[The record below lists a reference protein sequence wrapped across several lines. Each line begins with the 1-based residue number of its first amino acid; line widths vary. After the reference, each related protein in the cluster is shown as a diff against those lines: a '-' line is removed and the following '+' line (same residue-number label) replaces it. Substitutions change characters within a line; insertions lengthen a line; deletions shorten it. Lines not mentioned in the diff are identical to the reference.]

1 MRMFIKYLGYNLY
14 NSIIISIRKQPIEF
28 ISKILA
34 LLGGYYS
41 LCEIEQAVFSKTV
54 LLDFFRNNF
63 WFFLFLVVFIAIWLH
78 KKPLIH
84 SCYLGTKDI
93 IISLRIS
100 DLLAL
105 KDSAIVIPTNTT
117 FDTTMDKDFIS
128 IKSIQGQFQKKY
140 YGTDFS
146 ELDVAI
152 KNSLDEYF
160 PNQYKVLDDRIKT
173 NSNRYDIGTVAK
185 VTKNGRHYYF
195 LAVADVS
202 KTGKP
207 ENVTMQSLTKAL
219 VGFWDFIS
227 KEGHIEPITIPVIGT
242 GRAGLKDGTFENV
255 VHETLFSFASK
266 SQDEFVSRNMTICI
280 HPASLSEANVTWE
293 SLCNYMDLQCTF
305 FCENQKHIT
314 ASITAGTPVEK
325 KEHMTTKSDNRSL
338 ES

>member
-1 MRMFIKYLGYNLY
+1 MRMFIKNLGYKIY
-14 NSIIISIRKQPIEF
+14 NSIVIPIRKQPIEF

-41 LCEIEQAVFSKTV
+41 LCEIEQSVFNKTV

-63 WFFLFLVVFIAIWLH
+63 WFFLFFVVLIAIFLH
-78 KKPLIH
+78 RKPLIY
-84 SCYLGTKDI
+84 SCYLGAKDI
-93 IISLRIS
+93 LMSLRIS
-100 DLLAL
+100 DLLTL

-117 FDTTMDKDFIS
+117 FDTTMDRDFIS
-128 IKSIQGQFQKKY
+128 VKSIQGQFQKKY

-152 KNSLDEYF
+152 KHSLDEYF
-160 PNQYKVLDDRIKT
+160 PNQYKVLADRIKT

-185 VTKNGRHYYF
+185 VTKNGQHYYF

-219 VGFWDFIS
+219 VGFWDFLS
-227 KEGHIEPITIPVIGT
+227 KEGHTEPITIPVIGT

-280 HPASLSEANVTWE
+280 HPTSLSEANVTWD

-305 FCENQKHIT
+305 FGENQRHIST
-314 ASITAGTPVEK
+314 SNIAGTPIEK
-325 KEHMTTKSDNRSL
+325 KEHLTTK
-338 ES
+338 